1 MGKQRVYNIGVK
13 AFEYTHGGRQY
24 IIPPKNGQWEVV
36 HEKKHREFPPESGK
50 FISYMQPVLKDVA
63 PEAKDQ
69 ANWCDIPD
77 DLAKRLESLDL
88 RDTHVCMLPG
98 GTEPVRCIVPQSQY
112 RAAFISEDQALA
124 NQIEEK
130 RRKLAEL
137 EAEEKKLQE
146 RLSLPPTTGVVMSD
160 PEVPK
165 ATEKKGK

>member
-1 MGKQRVYNIGVK
+1 MGKQRVYNVGDV

-24 IIPPKNGQWEVV
+24 IIPPKNGHWEMV
-36 HEKKHREFPPESGK
+36 HTEKSREFPPGSGK
-50 FISYMQPVLKDVA
+50 FISYTNPELKDVD

-77 DLAKRLESLDL
+77 DLAKRLFALDL
-88 RDTHVCMLPG
+88 RDSHFRLRAGDSTPI
-98 GTEPVRCIVPQSQY
+98 RFIVPQSQY

-160 PEVPK
+160 PEAPK